1 MSLLAGFNWFFNPA
15 WAVQK
20 LFTLWGDG
28 GGGSSGPT
36 NTTVQNTNLP
46 DYVQPYVMSML
57 GAAQN
62 QMFNTNAAGD
72 ITGFKPYTPYS
83 TDPTKYFAG
92 FSPLQQQAQ
101 QGAANLVTP
110 GQFGAGSRLA
120 GAAGMGS
127 LGTAGQMA
135 GAGANYNA
143 MATNPYAV
151 GAFMNPYIQNSL
163 QPQLNQIAQQGNIAS
178 NQAAS
183 QATGSGAF
191 GGTRGALA
199 QNLAQQNALMA
210 QQNAIGQGYNTA
222 YQNAQQAQ
230 QFGANLGLQGLQGAL
245 TGYGQAGQA
254 GAELGQLGQQQLS
267 AQQGIIGTQ
276 AAQGQ
281 AEQTLQ
287 QNIINQAVQNYAQQQ
302 QQPIQNL
309 SNLSALLHGLPMQNT
324 TTQSYQA
331 APSTVSQL
339 GGLAATGIGAYGALS
354 KAEGG
359 VIGMKSGGL
368 VDLALKNTMEGAA

>member
-62 QMFNTNAAGD
+62 QMFNTDTSGN

-83 TDPTKYFAG
+83 TDPTNYFAG

-101 QGAANLVTP
+101 QGAANLQTP
-110 GQFGAGSRLA
+110 GQFGAGSQLA

-151 GAFMNPYIQNSL
+151 GAFMNPYMQQSL
-163 QPQLNQIAQQGNIAS
+163 QPQLNEIARQGNIAS
-178 NQAAS
+178 QQAAG
-183 QATGSGAF
+183 QATAAGAF
-191 GGTRGALA
+191 GGTRSALA
-199 QNLAQQNALMA
+199 QNEAQRNALNTE
-210 QQNAIGQGYNTA
+210 QQAIGQGYNTA
-222 YQNAQQAQ
+222 YQQAQQAQ

-245 TGYGQAGQA
+245 SGYGQAGQA
-254 GAELGQLGQQQLS
+254 GATLGQLGQQQLA

-281 AEQTLQ
+281 AEQTQQ

-331 APSTVSQL
+331 APSTISQI

-354 KAEGG
+354 KKEGG

-368 VDLALKNTMEGAA
+368 VDLALKNVMENA

>member
-28 GGGSSGPT
+28 GGGSSSGPT

-62 QMFNTNAAGD
+62 QMFNTDSSGA

-83 TDPTKYFAG
+83 NDPTNYVAG

-101 QGAANLVTP
+101 TSAAGLTTP
-110 GQFGAGSRLA
+110 GQFGAGSTLA

-127 LGTAGQMA
+127 L

-143 MATNPYAV
+143 MATNPSAV
-151 GAFMNPYIQNSL
+151 GAFMNPYMQQSL
-163 QPQLNQIAQQGNIAS
+163 QPQLNEIARQGNIAS
-178 NQAAS
+178 QQAAG
-183 QATGSGAF
+183 QATSAGAF
-191 GGTRGALA
+191 GGTRSALA
-199 QNLAQQNALMA
+199 QNEAQRNALNAQQ
-210 QQNAIGQGYNTA
+210 QAIGQGYNTA
-222 YQNAQQAQ
+222 FQNAQQAQ
-230 QFGANLGLQGLQGAL
+230 QFGANLGLQGL
-245 TGYGQAGQA
+245 GQAGQA
-254 GAELGQLGQQQLS
+254 GATLGQLGQQQLA

-276 AAQGQ
+276 TAQGQ
-281 AEQTLQ
+281 AEQTQQ

-331 APSTVSQL
+331 APSTISQL

-354 KAEGG
+354 KREGG

-368 VDLALKNTMEGAA
+368 VDLALKNAMEGAA